1 MQVIKRD
8 GSIEEFNVDKIISAV
23 GKAFKS
29 CNKKMSQYLYDM
41 LSVLFDT
48 LGGDTIGIEEV
59 QNKVEDILMNDKH
72 FDVAKSYIIY
82 REQHKKIRERTVHK
96 LKFIE
101 NIHDAN
107 DEKYLKKIILSGI
120 ETTLKATNDKELE
133 NRIKNF
139 SNF

>member
-1 MQVIKRD
+1 MNK
-8 GSIEEFNVDKIISAV
+8 IE
-23 GKAFKS
+23 
-29 CNKKMSQYLYDM
+29 
-41 LSVLFDT
+41 
-48 LGGDTIGIEEV
+48 
-59 QNKVEDILMNDKH
+59 VEDILISMKTHDNEET
-72 FDVAKSYIIY
+72 IN
-82 REQHKKIRERTVHK
+82 K

-107 DEKYLKKIILSGI
+107 DEKYLKKIFLSGI

>member
-1 MQVIKRD
+1 MDYRGQIQKWNELIILANEMI
-8 GSIEEFNVDKIISAV
+8 GEE
-23 GKAFKS
+23 
-29 CNKKMSQYLYDM
+29 
-41 LSVLFDT
+41 
-48 LGGDTIGIEEV
+48 TI
-59 QNKVEDILMNDKH
+59 N
-72 FDVAKSYIIY
+72 
-82 REQHKKIRERTVHK
+82 K

-107 DEKYLKKIILSGI
+107 DEKYLKKIFLSGI

>member
-1 MQVIKRD
+1 MI
-8 GSIEEFNVDKIISAV
+8 GEE
-23 GKAFKS
+23 
-29 CNKKMSQYLYDM
+29 
-41 LSVLFDT
+41 
-48 LGGDTIGIEEV
+48 TI
-59 QNKVEDILMNDKH
+59 N
-72 FDVAKSYIIY
+72 
-82 REQHKKIRERTVHK
+82 K

-107 DEKYLKKIILSGI
+107 DEKYLKKIFLSGI